1 MQPSLGLGWRSMG
14 GPVAHVS
21 VPGPAPLV
29 AAEAALIID
38 GYQRTHRGSPSTFVI
53 DGAMLIGAQY
63 IDLLNPQYFLKLG
76 RGRIYLP
83 WALAIVGI
91 N

>member
-1 MQPSLGLGWRSMG
+1 MWAAHPNHQIAY
-14 GPVAHVS
+14 VAGTS
-21 VPGPAPLV
+21 YASPLV

-38 GYQRTHRGSPSTFVI
+38 GYQRRFRGSPSTWVV

-63 IDLLNPQYFLKLG
+63 IDLLNPQYFMKLG

-83 WALAIVGI
+83 LALGAVGI

>member
-1 MQPSLGLGWRSMG
+1 
-14 GPVAHVS
+14 
-21 VPGPAPLV
+21 
-29 AAEAALIID
+29 
-38 GYQRTHRGSPSTFVI
+38 
-53 DGAMLIGAQY
+53 MLIGAQY

-83 WALAIVGI
+83 LALGAVGI